1 MPLHL
6 LSDPWIPVLRDG
18 ESHTVRPDQI
28 AEPGIDRLAWPRADF
43 NLACLELL
51 IGLVSLADPPRNQED
66 WLARLKEPDA
76 ERLRKSL
83 EPFAAFFSL
92 SGDGPRFLQD
102 FETFE
107 KEAKPSDIK
116 PVGILHIDSAGAS
129 AVSNNADLTVKRGR
143 VSSLSPAEAA
153 MALYTIQAFAPGGG
167 RGNLTSMRG
176 GGPMTTLVQ
185 PLDDDDGRF
194 PLWRLVFANILVG
207 SPLSVSDAERALPWL
222 RPTRTSNKG
231 QTVVQNDSHPLEAF
245 FGMPRRFRLV
255 FCGDQVEGVVQK
267 PHGTKYEKWEHPLT
281 PYYRQREDSP
291 EWLPVHPKAGR
302 LSYRNWLGITMQPV
316 ADRKGTRRTAE
327 TVRAV
332 NARTQCPDFELMVGG
347 WTMDRATPVD
357 FTLHTYAGFP
367 GLDEDGEF
375 RIRKLVDA
383 ANTASGALI
392 KGLKASSRINGTAR
406 DTAVETFFAETE
418 AAFVASVRRVVD
430 GEDTAVEQ
438 AWHRT
443 LREQAIDMFDR
454 RVLSGLSDHDVAK
467 IEKRVNA
474 RRTLLAALAKQVRVA
489 MDLPIPGRKEKQ
501 A

>member
-18 ESHTVRPDQI
+18 KSLTVRPDQI

-51 IGLVSLADPPRNQED
+51 IGLISLADPPRDQED
-66 WLARLKEPDA
+66 WLTRLKEPHA
-76 ERLRKSL
+76 ERLRTAL
-83 EPFAAFFSL
+83 APFAAFFEL
-92 SGDGPRFLQD
+92 AGGGPRFLQD
-102 FETFE
+102 FEAFE
-107 KEAKPSDIK
+107 HEATPSDIK
-116 PVGILHIDSAGAS
+116 PVELLYIDSAGAS
-129 AVSNNADLTVKRGR
+129 TVLKNADLMVKRGR
-143 VSSLSPAEAA
+143 VTSLSPAEAA
-153 MALYTIQAFAPGGG
+153 MALYTVQAFAPVGG
-167 RGNLTSMRG
+167 RGYLTSMRG

-194 PLWRLVFANILVG
+194 PLWRLVFANTLVG
-207 SPLSVSDAERALPWL
+207 SPLAVSDAERALPWL

-231 QTVVQNDSHPLEAF
+231 QIVTQNDSHPLEAF

-267 PHGTKYEKWEHPLT
+267 PYGTKYEMWEHPLT
-281 PYYRQREDSP
+281 PYYRAREDSP
-291 EWLPVHPKAGR
+291 KWLPVHPKAGR
-302 LSYRNWLGITMQPV
+302 LSYRNWLGITMQPA
-316 ADRKGTRRTAE
+316 ADGKGTRRTAE
-327 TVRAV
+327 AVRAV
-332 NARTQCPDFELMVGG
+332 NSRTKCPDFELMVGG
-347 WTMDRATPVD
+347 WTMGKATPVD

-392 KGLKASSRINGTAR
+392 KALKASSRINGTAR
-406 DTAVETFFAETE
+406 NSAEEAFFAETE
-418 AAFVASVRRVVD
+418 AVFVASVRRVVD
-430 GEDTAVEQ
+430 GEDTTVEL

-443 LREQAIDMFDR
+443 LSEQAIDMFDR
-454 RVLSGLSDHDVAK
+454 RALSGLSDHDIAK

-474 RRTLLAALAKQVRVA
+474 RRTLLATLAKQVRVA
-489 MDLPIPGRKEKQ
+489 MDLPIPGRKEKRT
-501 A
+501 